1 MSEKTEDQ
9 QIFEDRDKYTLL
21 ESEQNTAFILLSDK
35 SLVWIIKYCFK
46 PIKFRILDN
55 SKQLYLLC
63 YFMF

>member
-35 SLVWIIKYCFK
+35 SLYFK
-46 PIKFRILDN
+46 MVQFR
-55 SKQLYLLC
+55 
-63 YFMF
+63 